1 MPHRSSFAPPAAA
14 NDTLPTPSRRA
25 TTMDAVG
32 KTPGVVAVHDRSAV
46 VKAFQQAGKTEV
58 AQAVVFGGG

>member
-1 MPHRSSFAPPAAA
+1 MAITASPKS
-14 NDTLPTPSRRA
+14 LRA
-25 TTMDAVG
+25 LLLVAMDAVG

-58 AQAVVFGGG
+58 AQAVVFSGG